1 MYIYVYM
8 YIHQYYMFTNSSSHF
23 HQIFITFPCLI
34 PPNPTSRIQGLMPLG
49 RQLAALESD
58 GRSSAMEPA
67 QLEDSP

>member
-1 MYIYVYM
+1 M

-23 HQIFITFPCLI
+23 HHIFHVLI
-34 PPNPTSRIQGLMPLG
+34 PPDPTSRIQGLMPLG